1 MWLSS
6 WRWSISCDIFQSS
19 ALPSSQQPCLQA
31 EGVELDDHLLHDSM
45 IFNLYFCTE
54 EAENIGKKTT
64 TTKTHTQK
72 NPTTAILIIARCMN
86 KNYYHHDSW
95 IVWLSQASSVLRLNG
110 KMLETPKERALL
122 VSNMIIEYLRTQ
134 IWHYLIVQ
142 RLNLSWLFEMIGTV
156 YLCVTQF
163 HFGF

>member
-1 MWLSS
+1 MSN
-6 WRWSISCDIFQSS
+6 RRQS
-19 ALPSSQQPCLQA
+19 AT
-31 EGVELDDHLLHDSM
+31 EVLL
-45 IFNLYFCTE
+45 NVKL
-54 EAENIGKKTT
+54 
-64 TTKTHTQK
+64 
-72 NPTTAILIIARCMN
+72 
-86 KNYYHHDSW
+86 
-95 IVWLSQASSVLRLNG
+95 
-110 KMLETPKERALL
+110 LETPKERALL

>member
-1 MWLSS
+1 M
-6 WRWSISCDIFQSS
+6 
-19 ALPSSQQPCLQA
+19 
-31 EGVELDDHLLHDSM
+31 
-45 IFNLYFCTE
+45 
-54 EAENIGKKTT
+54 
-64 TTKTHTQK
+64 
-72 NPTTAILIIARCMN
+72 
-86 KNYYHHDSW
+86 
-95 IVWLSQASSVLRLNG
+95 LRLNG